1 MIEVRGLNIRL
12 GEFRLVDVNL
22 RVEEGEYFVLL
33 GPTGA
38 GKTVL
43 VECIAGLHVPDSGRI
58 LIDGRDVT
66 EAPPEERGVGYVPQD
81 YALFPHLTVYENMA
95 FGLKLRKV
103 PKKEE
108 ERAISEWVEKLRIGH
123 LLGRH
128 PLTLSG
134 GEKQRV
140 ALARA
145 LVLRPKVLL
154 LDEPLSA
161 LDERSRERLIGELK
175 AIHKETGA
183 TTIHVCH
190 NFEEALALADKI
202 GVINEGRIVQVG
214 SPEEIF
220 YRPRS
225 EFVALFTRAE
235 NVFRG
240 RSEPIGDGLVRFVTE
255 GGVDFVV
262 RGEKRGEGLLVVRP
276 EELRVSLGKPADSP
290 NVLRGGVRRVVDR
303 GAMVRVEV
311 ASEPP
316 VVALV
321 PKGEA
326 QREGIEEGKKVFVSF
341 PPEKGWVI

>member
-1 MIEVRGLNIRL
+1 MIEVKGLNIRL
-12 GEFRLVDVNL
+12 GEFRLVDINL

-43 VECIAGLHVPDSGRI
+43 VECIAGLHLPDSGRI

-66 EAPPEERGVGYVPQD
+66 SSPPEERGVGYVPQD
-81 YALFPHLTVYENMA
+81 YALFPHLTVYENIA
-95 FGLKLRKV
+95 FGLRLRKV
-103 PKKEE
+103 PQEE
-108 ERAISEWVEKLRIGH
+108 EREAVSEWVEKLRIGH

-161 LDERSRERLIGELK
+161 LDERTREGLVGELK
-175 AIHKETGA
+175 AIHRETGA

-214 SPEEIF
+214 TPEEIF
-220 YRPRS
+220 YRPRT

-240 RSEPIGDGLVRFVTE
+240 RSEPIGDGLVRFVID
-255 GGVDFVV
+255 GGTGFVV
-262 RGEKRGEGLLVVRP
+262 RGEKRGEALLVVRP
-276 EELRVSLGKPADSP
+276 EGLTVSVEGPAESP
-290 NVLRGGVRRVVDR
+290 NVLRGGVRRMVDK
-303 GAMVRVEV
+303 GPMVRVEV

-321 PKGEA
+321 PKEEV
-326 QREGIEEGKKVFVSF
+326 RRRGIEEGRMVFVSF
-341 PPEKGWVI
+341 PPGKGWVI